1 MEKLVAGFIRSP
13 FGVNGKV
20 KVESSS
26 GETSHFLE
34 LKEIFVRKDGI
45 EKRFALESAEVN
57 GIGCLIMKLDGIDS
71 PEEMK
76 KYSGWEVLVPRENAC
91 PLDRDEYYITD
102 LCRCSLVYGKPP
114 VTVGRITG
122 VIEGGAGEL
131 LEVALEDDPDQETP
145 SGGRKVFVPFRK
157 EFIGA
162 VDIGRDTIELLHLWI
177 LE

>member
-26 GETSHFLE
+26 GETSHFLS
-34 LKEIFVRKDGI
+34 LKEISVRKDGV
-45 EKRFALESAEVN
+45 EKRFAVESAEVN
-57 GIGCLIMKLDGIDS
+57 GIGRLIMKLGGIDS

-76 KYSGWEVLVPRENAC
+76 KYSGWEILVPRESAC
-91 PLDRDEYYITD
+91 PIERDEYYIAD
-102 LCRCSLVYGKPP
+102 LCRCSLVYGTPP
-114 VTVGRITG
+114 VTVGRIIG

-131 LEVALEDDPDQETP
+131 LEVALENTP
-145 SGGRKVFVPFRK
+145 SGGRTVFVPFRQ

-162 VDIGRDTIELLHLWI
+162 VDTGKGIIELLHLWI